1 MHILY
6 THKHTL
12 RRWRHAVTV
21 SRLLGNNVHAKG
33 SGVNPKPYTPNVQS
47 QIIRVRMPGAHD
59 LVNARVTHACAHVSA
74 ARGGACIVEE
84 HMCAHV
90 QACTCISSATIHAPQ
105 RVPGTV
111 PADCT
116 RVCKYTHNGN
126 DTNFGLAKALACF
139 KFRGPV
145 CKGPCTFKTRL
156 HVSREPSAHV

>member
-1 MHILY
+1 
-6 THKHTL
+6 
-12 RRWRHAVTV
+12 
-21 SRLLGNNVHAKG
+21 
-33 SGVNPKPYTPNVQS
+33 
-47 QIIRVRMPGAHD
+47 MPGAHD
-59 LVNARVTHACAHVSA
+59 LVNARVTHASAHVSA

-116 RVCKYTHNGN
+116 RVCKYKHNGN

-139 KFRGPV
+139 RGPV
-145 CKGPCTFKTRL
+145 CNGPCTFKPRLLSQGSPQHMCNNMSVSGKDSMTPSPLGLVTRTSPQPL
-156 HVSREPSAHV
+156 VTRTQ